1 LFEQRKA
8 LVDLPSAQSLGG
20 TRPLCA
26 RFCVMVDEVLD
37 EAADV
42 EKLSF
47 YGLVHCLGEVD
58 KLIDR
63 ADQALLME
71 KPSQSDQDVADRKD
85 EILEVQGRLRRAMGA
100 LLEKPSLTKREKPL
114 AENFLQ
120 KQLSKLEKSAASG
133 RADVEDKAA
142 RAIERLRRMLD
153 DVRNKPAVAESASVR
168 KIQAELASAEAEWK
182 DVSPIYEKWEKG
194 KHSFKTA
201 DDLMAMR
208 RRYENCRKTRE
219 SAPDRLEQALRAA
232 REGKVIFQRDL
243 EAPSVPKGWAAVAK
257 KAPSAPPAASRTGG
271 VRKARAPAAKPSS
284 WGAGFMSLAQRL
296 RAEASAQVREQARA
310 NEEEQDDGEDDAP
323 DATESPAPQGD
334 DDDVDEPTERPP
346 PPPVPRKAAAA
357 KSSVRAKP
365 PPPLPVTEVDSD
377 EEVDEPPARPTA
389 SSGPTYTA
397 SAKKKGKGSK
407 KKKGGGAGDG
417 AADDDLAAAPET
429 SETKASG
436 VAVQAAAWA
445 TQAQAA
451 ISGSILQELLSPSA
465 VSWRPPDS
473 EESAEERLAE
483 LSERLPWSS
492 LLGLVLPLS
501 WTEFA
506 SLEVDGGPRR
516 TSKRGSPQWIQRV
529 QKNIAW
535 LLAHYIT
542 IVFFVTILHA
552 LSHFGLLL
560 WVSAAQVALILAPPS
575 PYLPGPNR
583 VLLLQGVHLVLWLL
597 YVRSL
602 WQMHFIIK
610 CLAVLLITGHAY
622 VVAPPGEN

>member
-1 LFEQRKA
+1 MSE
-8 LVDLPSAQSLGG
+8 
-20 TRPLCA
+20 T
-26 RFCVMVDEVLD
+26 
-37 EAADV
+37 ADV

-47 YGLVHCLGEVD
+47 YGLVHCLGQVD

-63 ADQALLME
+63 ADQALLVE
-71 KPSQSDQDVADRKD
+71 KPSQADQAIADRKD

-100 LLEKPSLTKREKPL
+100 LLETPSLTKREKPL

-120 KQLSKLEKSAASG
+120 KQLSKLEKSASA

-153 DVRNKPAVAESASVR
+153 DVRNKPAVAESIDVR

-182 DVSPIYEKWEKG
+182 EVSPIYEKWEKG

-208 RRYENCRKTRE
+208 RRYENCRKIRD

-232 REGKVIFQRDL
+232 REGKVVLQRDL
-243 EAPSVPKGWAAVAK
+243 EAPTLPKGWAAVAK
-257 KAPSAPPAASRTGG
+257 KAPSAPARTG
-271 VRKARAPAAKPSS
+271 VTRKAKPAVAKPSS

-310 NEEEQDDGEDDAP
+310 NDEEQDDGDVAP
-323 DATESPAPQGD
+323 DTTNSQAPPGD
-334 DDDVDEPTERPP
+334 DDSDDEPTYQPP
-346 PPPVPRKAAAA
+346 PPPVTRKAPAA
-357 KSSVRAKP
+357 KSTVRAKP
-365 PPPLPVTEVDSD
+365 PPPLPVTGVDSGD
-377 EEVDEPPARPTA
+377 EIEEQPVDNDVSRPTA

-407 KKKGGGAGDG
+407 KKKGAGGAGDG
-417 AADDDLAAAPET
+417 AAPEDDLAAAPEC
-429 SETKASG
+429 SETKTSG

-529 QKNIAW
+529 QKNISS

-560 WVSAAQVALILAPPS
+560 WVTAAQVALILAPPS

-583 VLLLQGVHLVLWLL
+583 VLVLQGVHLVLWLL

-622 VVAPPGEN
+622 VVAPLDER